1 MQNWGVNDTDC
12 LSWCVLLFNNMLCT
26 LSQGQNHKINETGF
40 KWWMMKWQVAN
51 YLSGGT
57 SRINRVTRWDE
68 AQPTIDQTQCGW
80 MLAHLFRAPQ
90 EESNIPYTVSVG
102 VWERERWG
110 RWRWDGDRRRIALAA
125 PKKDPSAG
133 GPSLPCPT
141 PSFPDLHLGLTV
153 CFRPGLRIHS
163 GH

>member
-90 EESNIPYTVSVG
+90 EENNIPYTVSVC
-102 VWERERWG
+102 VWERER
-110 RWRWDGDRRRIALAA
+110 DG
-125 PKKDPSAG
+125 G
-133 GPSLPCPT
+133 GGGGMETAEGLLW
-141 PSFPDLHLGLTV
+141 LHLK
-153 CFRPGLRIHS
+153 RILQQGDPPFLVPHPPS
-163 GH
+163 QTST